1 MIKFKKKNG
10 SSDDDGNDEQ
20 WVMVTIM
27 ITRMRV
33 ILFCLCGSSISSCQE
48 KVVSRNTDRG
58 CVCVCVVSVRVFYSA
73 R

>member
-58 CVCVCVVSVRVFYSA
+58 CVCVCC
-73 R
+73 